1 MKNEQYLMTLLACGK
16 IKDLERDWIDYL
28 STIEINIKDSVD
40 KIRSIID
47 TRNEGL
53 ILKGIGLVI
62 KNNRGK
68 EKDLDKCIEDLCKFL
83 RVYKSVFGLDIYEEF
98 LALIEFVDIGP
109 LSGITKW
116 KTISSG
122 EMSIYINNVEHKV
135 YFKEDKNNLVNTIL
149 LDSCDNDIGGIFF
162 KEINGKIVTE
172 YEKVKNINDTIR
184 IVKRALRDE
193 DSYDVAIIPRKY
205 NWCSK
210 SGSRFYK
217 AYLESGL
224 ENAGEYLDLIAFI
237 EKWSFSDKEVIE
249 QYDKIKNKGKNTI
262 ELLDL
267 LYRLDGGIEN
277 VLKLINVLT
286 DKDISDEDISEIKET
301 LNIKLKYIRYKNWYN
316 TFETMIDKISA
327 ISDIQ
332 EIKKIIR
339 EDKGSDIS
347 YISNDEEV
355 YTISNIWESGT
366 YLRLDSDCRLRA
378 TSIKEDNLIDRNSYV
393 YIDLSK

>member
-47 TRNEGL
+47 TKNEGL

-83 RVYKSVFGLDIYEEF
+83 RVYKSVFCLDIYEEF
-98 LALIEFVDIGP
+98 LALIEFVGIGP

-122 EMSIYINNVEHKV
+122 EMSIYINGIEHRI
-135 YFKEDKNNLVNTIL
+135 YFKEDKKNLVNTIL
-149 LDSCDNDIGGIFF
+149 IDGYDNDIGGIFF
-162 KEINGKIVTE
+162 KEIDGNIKIE
-172 YEKVKNINDTIR
+172 YKRVKDIKDTIK
-184 IVKRALRDE
+184 IVKRVLRNE

-210 SGSRFYK
+210 SSNRFYK
-217 AYLESGL
+217 KYIENGL
-224 ENAGEYLDLIAFI
+224 EDAGEYLDLIAFI
-237 EKWSFSDKEVIE
+237 EKWSFSDKEMIE
-249 QYDKIKNKGKNTI
+249 QYDKIRNKGLNAIK
-262 ELLDL
+262 LLDL
-267 LYRLDGGIEN
+267 LYIIDGEVESG
-277 VLKLINVLT
+277 LKLINILT
-286 DKDISDEDISEIKET
+286 DINLSNKDVSEIKEIIG
-301 LNIKLKYIRYKNWYN
+301 IKLKYIRYKNGYDI
-316 TFETMIDKISA
+316 FETMLDKIKG

-339 EDKGSDIS
+339 EDKESEIS
-347 YISNDEEV
+347 YISNDEEI
-355 YTISNIWESGT
+355 YTINNMRESGT
-366 YLRLDSDCRLRA
+366 YLRLDSKGRLR
-378 TSIKEDNLIDRNSYV
+378 TVSNKEDSLLDSTGYV